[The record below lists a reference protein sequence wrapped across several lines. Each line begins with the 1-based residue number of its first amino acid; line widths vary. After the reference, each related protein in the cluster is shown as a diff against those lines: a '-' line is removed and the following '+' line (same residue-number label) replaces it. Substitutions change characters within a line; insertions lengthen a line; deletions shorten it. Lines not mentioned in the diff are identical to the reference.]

1 MELTKDEAKQLEE
14 AFNDKSFRQLLS
26 DYASE
31 LSDPKYREETEGNSV
46 TAMRIKQWLF
56 SI

>member
-46 TAMRIKQWLF
+46 TAMRIKQ
-56 SI
+56 